1 MIDLVAALSA
11 VVVALEESE
20 TEYILV
26 GSTAAATWGVVRTTQ
41 DVDLVALLS
50 PAQIEKLLARLTDD
64 EFYVPVEEA
73 RRSTS
78 GGSFNV
84 LHPASGGKVDVFVP
98 TPGDAFT
105 ASRMRRRIRAN
116 VFDIPTWV
124 ATPEDVVV
132 AKLAWRR
139 ESRSEVQWRD
149 CVEIV
154 ASNDL
159 DREYMT
165 YWASEL
171 DVVDD
176 LEDLFAIPS
185 N

>member
-11 VVVALEESE
+11 VVTVLEASE
-20 TEYILV
+20 IEYILV
-26 GSTAAATWGVVRTTQ
+26 GSTAAATWGVARTTQ
-41 DVDLVALLS
+41 DVDLVAMLS
-50 PAQIEKLLARLTDD
+50 ADQIEQLLTRLTNDQL
-64 EFYVPVEEA
+64 YVPVAEA
-73 RRSTS
+73 RRSAS
-78 GGSFNV
+78 GGSFNI

-98 TPGDAFT
+98 PPGDAFT
-105 ASRMRRRIRAN
+105 SSRMTRRIRAH
-116 VFDIPTWV
+116 VFGIATWV

-159 DREYMT
+159 DREYMAH
-165 YWASEL
+165 WAAAL
-171 DVVDD
+171 DVADD
-176 LEDLFAIPS
+176 LEDLLAIPS

>member
-11 VVVALEESE
+11 VVAVHEESE
-20 TEYILV
+20 IEYILV
-26 GSTAAATWGVVRTTQ
+26 GSTAAATCGVARTTQ
-41 DVDLVALLS
+41 DVDLVAMLS
-50 PAQIEKLLARLTDD
+50 ADQIERLLTRLTDD
-64 EFYVPVEEA
+64 ELYVPVAEA
-73 RRSTS
+73 RRSAA
-78 GGSFNV
+78 GGSFNI
-84 LHPASGGKVDVFVP
+84 LHPTSGGKVDIFVP
-98 TPGDAFT
+98 TPGDEFT
-105 ASRMRRRIRAN
+105 ASRMTRRIRAD
-116 VFDIPTWV
+116 VFGIATWV

-132 AKLAWRR
+132 AKLAWRH

-159 DREYMT
+159 DREYMVH
-165 YWASEL
+165 WAAVL